1 MKVINRQAQAL
12 KSSMTPEELGKA
24 MSQLN
29 LNDIPKERRA
39 EAIRDHLARIAAD
52 VIHDREKASEI
63 RSGLI
68 LKSAGIR

>member
-1 MKVINRQAQAL
+1 MKVVNRQAQAL
-12 KSSMTPEELGKA
+12 KSNITPDELGKA

-29 LNDIPKERRA
+29 LNEIPAHRRA

>member
-1 MKVINRQAQAL
+1 
-12 KSSMTPEELGKA
+12 MTTEELGKA

-29 LNDIPKERRA
+29 LNEIPAHRRA
-39 EAIRDHLARIAAD
+39 EAIRDNLDRIAAD

>member
-1 MKVINRQAQAL
+1 
-12 KSSMTPEELGKA
+12 MTPEELVKA
-24 MSQLN
+24 ISQLN
-29 LNDIPKERRA
+29 LNEIPAHRRA

>member
-1 MKVINRQAQAL
+1 
-12 KSSMTPEELGKA
+12 

-29 LNDIPKERRA
+29 LNEIPAHRRA
-39 EAIRDHLARIAAD
+39 EAIRDNLDRIAAD